1 MNKAQRRVAIVI
13 CIIIVAMFLFPPV
26 SYDGAYRGYEFFAKI
41 TSGLNIN
48 VALLFVQLLGVLLIG
63 ALVFFEVRTG
73 SPLIDKETNDDH
85 QHFKP
90 K

>member
-1 MNKAQRRVAIVI
+1 MNKAQRTVAIVI
-13 CIIIVAMFLFPPV
+13 IIVIVATFLFPPV
-26 SYDGAYRGYEFFAKI
+26 SYDGAYRYEFIAKMTPGSSI
-41 TSGLNIN
+41 E

-63 ALVFFEVRTG
+63 ALVFFIARTG
-73 SPLIDKETNDDH
+73 SPLIDKENNEDH

>member
-1 MNKAQRRVAIVI
+1 
-13 CIIIVAMFLFPPV
+13 MFLFPPV

-73 SPLIDKETNDDH
+73 SPLIDKETNEDH

>member
-13 CIIIVAMFLFPPV
+13 CIAIVVMFLFPPV
-26 SYDGAYRGYEFFAKI
+26 SYEGAYRGYEFIAKI
-41 TSGLNIN
+41 TLGNSIN

-63 ALVFFEVRTG
+63 ALVLFITRTG
-73 SPLIDKETNDDH
+73 SPLIDRENNEDH

>member
-13 CIIIVAMFLFPPV
+13 FIVIVAMFLFPPV
-26 SYDGAYRGYEFFAKI
+26 SYDSAYRGYEFFAKI
-41 TSGLNIN
+41 TPGLSIN
-48 VALLFVQLLGVLLIG
+48 GTLLSVQLLGVLLIG

-73 SPLIDKETNDDH
+73 SPLIDRETNEDH

>member
-1 MNKAQRRVAIVI
+1 MNNAQRRVAFVI
-13 CIIIVAMFLFPPV
+13 CIIIVVMFLFPPV

-73 SPLIDKETNDDH
+73 SPLIDKETNEDH

>member
-13 CIIIVAMFLFPPV
+13 FIVIVAMFLFPPV
-26 SYDGAYRGYEFFAKI
+26 SYEGAYRYEFIARI
-41 TSGLNIN
+41 TPGLSID

-63 ALVFFEVRTG
+63 VLVFFITRTG
-73 SPLIDKETNDDH
+73 SPLIDRENNDTH
-85 QHFKP
+85 LKP

>member
-1 MNKAQRRVAIVI
+1 MNKAQRRVAFVI
-13 CIIIVAMFLFPPV
+13 CIIIVVMFLFPPA

-73 SPLIDKETNDDH
+73 SPLIDKETNEDH

>member
-1 MNKAQRRVAIVI
+1 MNKAQRRVAFVI
-13 CIIIVAMFLFPPV
+13 CIIIVVMFLFPPV

-73 SPLIDKETNDDH
+73 SPLIDKETNEDH